1 MSDGLSGYRT
11 DNTNGLRGLGKSDR
25 CFGCKGVH
33 PWMKDGVIVCPNRDQ
48 PGVCAITEA
57 AYKAWLA
64 KARECC
70 DTRAS
75 RKRNRG
81 GTDYDNMTPENKA
94 KIKEQ
99 VLASMGVTTIWHGDD
114 ASTITNN
121 SAKSGGAKNPTKPLI
136 LIADVQVLSSANLS
150 KDILPAPI
158 VSNLPHILLNF
169 GTSLDDP
176 DCPSV
181 RCLVDTGAAL
191 TTGNFHYVA
200 TIAKRFPHCVAKVY
214 GPDDYNAIVLSG
226 IIQCG
231 AGDSVATELTVRF
244 QFHLPYLTREGQ
256 ATSILI
262 ATGPHVSVN
271 AILGLP
277 FIQATKM
284 IIDASD
290 HVVDMWALDNPPFPL
305 EYRRAAV
312 HVPILEENSAAHVNM
327 SYAHTTL
334 IKEIK
339 NLELFFSNAT
349 VKQYSAGRVS
359 FGSRAVS
366 QPLSPSKS
374 AMRIDTVLGKHG
386 LTESST
392 DDYSDPSWGIQPGSE

>member
-1 MSDGLSGYRT
+1 
-11 DNTNGLRGLGKSDR
+11 
-25 CFGCKGVH
+25 
-33 PWMKDGVIVCPNRDQ
+33 VCPNHNQ
-48 PGVCAITEA
+48 LGVCAIAEA

-64 KARECC
+64 KARKRHA
-70 DTRAS
+70 THAS

-81 GTDYDNMTPENKA
+81 GTDYDNMTPKNKA

-99 VLASMGVTTIWHGDD
+99 VLASMGVTTIRQGDD

-121 SAKSGGAKNPTKPLI
+121 SAKSGGAKTPTKPFI
-136 LIADVQVLSSANLS
+136 LIADDQVLSSANLS

-158 VSNLPHILLNF
+158 VSNLPHILLKF

-181 RCLVDTGAAL
+181 RCLVDTGATL

-200 TIAKRFPHCVAKVY
+200 AIAKRLPHCVAKVY
-214 GPDDYNAIVLSG
+214 GPEDYNAIVLSG
-226 IIQCG
+226 IIQRG
-231 AGDSVATELTVRF
+231 AGDSVATKLTVGF
-244 QFHLPYLTREGQ
+244 QFHLPYLTHEGQ

-262 ATGPHVSVN
+262 TTRPHVAVN
-271 AILGLP
+271 AIVGLP

-290 HVVDMWALDNPPFPL
+290 HIVDMRALDTPPSPL
-305 EYRRAAV
+305 EYCRAAV
-312 HVPILEENSAAHVNM
+312 HVPILEENSAARVIMRNT
-327 SYAHTTL
+327 HTTL
-334 IKEIK
+334 IKEIED
-339 NLELFFSNAT
+339 LELFFSNAA
-349 VKQYSAGRVS
+349 VEQYGAGRMS

-366 QPLSPSKS
+366 QPLSPSKL
-374 AMRIDTVLGKHG
+374 ALRIDTVLGKHG

-392 DDYSDPSWGIQPGSE
+392 DDYSDPSWGIQPDNE